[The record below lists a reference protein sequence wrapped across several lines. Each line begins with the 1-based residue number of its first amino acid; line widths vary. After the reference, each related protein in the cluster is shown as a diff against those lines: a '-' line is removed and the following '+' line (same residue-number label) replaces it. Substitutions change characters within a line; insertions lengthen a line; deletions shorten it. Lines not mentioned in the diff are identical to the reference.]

1 MKEGRNLIAISPISN
16 LTFGSSAYKPSFS
29 QILVEQS
36 QTKLRQQVAENQS
49 SIVST
54 LDIAEISL
62 EAIQAYKNSRI
73 NSSDSLV
80 SNGTITKKQGNTTF
94 ETARQAYQRQT

>member
-1 MKEGRNLIAISPISN
+1 MIAVSPIVNPNWGSN
-16 LTFGSSAYKPSFS
+16 TYKPSFS
-29 QILVEQS
+29 QILVEQL
-36 QTKLRQQVAENQS
+36 QTKLRQQAADKQI

-54 LDIAEISL
+54 LDSAEISL

-80 SNGTITKKQGNTTF
+80 YNGTITKKQGNTIF